1 MCNLILLYSKYIFHS
16 SVFDLSS
23 SPSLCY
29 FSLFTL
35 FLYVYSPTI
44 SAFSLSLSLSPLL
57 LSLLLLLLFQ
67 LPSAFTNGGWQ
78 NSGHSASRY
87 HFG

>member
-44 SAFSLSLSLSPLL
+44 SAFSLSLSPVTFPPLAAAV
-57 LSLLLLLLFQ
+57 
-67 LPSAFTNGGWQ
+67 PIAVCVYEWWM
-78 NSGHSASRY
+78 AE
-87 HFG
+87 